1 MDKRIIKTQDA
12 VYNAFK
18 QLLKEKNY
26 SQITIE
32 NILEVSKISRS
43 TFYSHFKTKDEV
55 LKSITNH
62 IFGHVFSHSL
72 SVEKTHDFSK
82 SNIFDYNH
90 LFTHIL
96 YHLHDEKE
104 LVQAILMNST
114 RDEFLLNM
122 RNNLMPISKIL
133 IQEKFV
139 PQKDIPLTLYTSMV
153 TETFILVVDYWFK
166 NNCLESPEKI
176 TNYFFNMNN

>member
-1 MDKRIIKTQDA
+1 
-12 VYNAFK
+12 
-18 QLLKEKNY
+18 
-26 SQITIE
+26 
-32 NILEVSKISRS
+32 
-43 TFYSHFKTKDEV
+43 
-55 LKSITNH
+55 
-62 IFGHVFSHSL
+62 
-72 SVEKTHDFSK
+72 
-82 SNIFDYNH
+82 
-90 LFTHIL
+90 
-96 YHLHDEKE
+96 
-104 LVQAILMNST
+104 MNST

-166 NNCLESPEKI
+166 NDCLESPEKI